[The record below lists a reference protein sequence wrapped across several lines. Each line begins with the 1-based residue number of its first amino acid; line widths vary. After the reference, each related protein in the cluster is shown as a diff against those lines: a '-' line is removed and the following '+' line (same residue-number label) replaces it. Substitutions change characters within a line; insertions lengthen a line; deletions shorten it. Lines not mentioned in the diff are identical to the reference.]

1 MSSDDFVHD
10 IAIDISRALNLTNP
24 NDLIA
29 KKVIQ
34 FAETNKDFD
43 KFSKGKWVGYR
54 DHLKG
59 SHSAKH
65 LPVCSTFGR
74 FSKEFLAETYTKISN
89 QKQNEKRKPSSSNS
103 NATPVQPVVDATRNE
118 VLVLGNN
125 LPGGLITKKNKSS
138 KADEERPIF
147 KVPALPNKSLLG
159 LDELARKKRLADAAA
174 VPASTTAE
182 KKIKMSW
189 DDEGDGEKDS
199 TEDEDMKSDK
209 IQTSRPHYR
218 SQRMETPSNPGG
230 ISESALKRMED
241 MKRRDRHRGSRHD
254 NRSSRDDHR
263 SSRDDRGRRED
274 RGRRDDRDRDR
285 DRYGR
290 DRDRDDRSKRSDDRH
305 STPSSS
311 REGSET
317 PGRRGGLIKRS
328 QWTSMTPQNQ
338 GAFTPRQST
347 GNMTPGRH
355 DSGIRQSTGAA
366 TAAVRRTWDYMTPAV
381 RSTAYDEVALEYPEE
396 FEGDEEDRRRWEEE
410 QAQLD
415 REWYQMED
423 NGAADDTHNAFADYE
438 SHDQHKEQELA
449 QKQMKKLSARQ
460 AQYNRDTD
468 MWEASRM
475 LSSGV
480 AQQIE
485 VDTDFD
491 EENEVGYTPLACFF
505 RQPLTVCVNRAAY
518 ISWSMISSPPSWM
531 AAWCSPSSWKQ
542 CNTSETPPQT
552 WPLFLERAADLC
564 EKRESKQSEPKPAS
578 STLLVPR
585 WAT

>member
-1 MSSDDFVHD
+1 M
-10 IAIDISRALNLTNP
+10 
-24 NDLIA
+24 
-29 KKVIQ
+29 
-34 FAETNKDFD
+34 
-43 KFSKGKWVGYR
+43 
-54 DHLKG
+54 
-59 SHSAKH
+59 
-65 LPVCSTFGR
+65 CSTFGR
-74 FSKEFLAETYTKISN
+74 FSKEFLAETYTKINN
-89 QKQNEKRKPSSSNS
+89 QKQNEKHKASSKSSTSAKPV
-103 NATPVQPVVDATRNE
+103 TPAVDATRNE

-174 VPASTTAE
+174 VPASTVAE
-182 KKIKMSW
+182 KKVKMSW
-189 DDEGDGEKDS
+189 EDDEDQDDSKKDTEKDI
-199 TEDEDMKSDK
+199 KSDK

-241 MKRRDRHRGSRHD
+241 MKRRDRHRGSHYD
-254 NRSSRDDHR
+254 NRSSREDT
-263 SSRDDRGRRED
+263 SRRED
-274 RGRRDDRDRDR
+274 RGRRDDRDR
-285 DRYGR
+285 YKR
-290 DRDRDDRSKRSDDRH
+290 DRDRRSDDRH
-305 STPSSS
+305 SSKSGSSTPSSS
-311 REGSET
+311 RDGSET

-396 FEGDEEDRRRWEEE
+396 FEGDEQDRRRWEEE

-491 EENEVGYTPLACFF
+491 EENEVG
-505 RQPLTVCVNRAAY
+505 
-518 ISWSMISSPPSWM
+518 
-531 AAWCSPSSWKQ
+531 
-542 CNTSETPPQT
+542 
-552 WPLFLERAADLC
+552 
-564 EKRESKQSEPKPAS
+564 QS
-578 STLLVPR
+578 LVFI
-585 WAT
+585 